1 MKYDKIIIGA
11 GLYGLYSAHYCAK
24 NNEKVLVLEF
34 DEKPMSRATYVNQAR
49 VHNGYHYP
57 RSYSTAIKSA
67 NYFNRFNEDFSF
79 AINKKFNKIYA
90 TSKEYSW
97 TSAEEFKRF
106 CDYSNIKCE
115 EVYSEKY
122 FKYGMCD
129 GVFETEEYT
138 YDAMKI
144 RDYYVEKLKEYPNV
158 EIKYSTRIKNI
169 TQKNHTY
176 EINIQDNLNYES
188 EFILNATYASTNQV
202 SDMLGYDLFKIK
214 YEICEIILC
223 KTTEDISNVGITLMD
238 GPFFSVMPFGQT
250 GYHSLTSVTF
260 TPHMTSYDE
269 LPTFDCQVG
278 NNVGCSPIQLGN
290 CNKCINKPNSAWN
303 YMYVLAKKYLKE
315 GTDLFYRDSLF
326 SMKPILMASEIDDSR
341 PTVIKQFSS
350 DPTFISVL
358 SGKINTIYDLD
369 EVLSWRTVEV

>member
-11 GLYGLYSAHYCAK
+11 GLYGLYSAYYCAK
-24 NNEKVLVLEF
+24 NNEKILVLEY
-34 DEKPMSRATYVNQAR
+34 DEKPMARATYVNQAR

-67 NYFNRFNEDFSF
+67 NYFNRFNEDFRF
-79 AINKKFNKIYA
+79 AINKEFKKIYA
-90 TSKEYSW
+90 TSAEYSW
-97 TSAEEFKRF
+97 TNAEEFKRF
-106 CDYSNIKCE
+106 CEYSNIQCD
-115 EVYSEKY
+115 EVYPERY

-129 GVFETEEYT
+129 GVFETQEYT

-144 RDYYVEKLKEYPNV
+144 KEYYVEKLKEYSSV
-158 EIKYSTRIKNI
+158 EIKYNARMKNI
-169 TQKNHTY
+169 VKKSSTY
-176 EINIQDNLNYES
+176 EIELQDGTKFES
-188 EFILNATYASTNQV
+188 EFVLNATYASTNQIN
-202 SDMLGYDLFKIK
+202 DMLGLDLFKIK

-223 KTTEDISNVGITLMD
+223 KTTKDLSDVGITLMD

-260 TPHMTSYDE
+260 TPHMTSYDK
-269 LPTFDCQVG
+269 LPAFECQSEA
-278 NNVGCSPIQLGN
+278 VGCSPLQLGN
-290 CNKCINKPNSAWN
+290 CNSCLNKPKSAWN
-303 YMYVLAKKYLKE
+303 YMYALSKKYLKE
-315 GTDLFYRDSLF
+315 DSDLFYDHSLF

-350 DPTFISVL
+350 EPTFISVL

-369 EVLSWRTVEV
+369 EVLSWRMVEV